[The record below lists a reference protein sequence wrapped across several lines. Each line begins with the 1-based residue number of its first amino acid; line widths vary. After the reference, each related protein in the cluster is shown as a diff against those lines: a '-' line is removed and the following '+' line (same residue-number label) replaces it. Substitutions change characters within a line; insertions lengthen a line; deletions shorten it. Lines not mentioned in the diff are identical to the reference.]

1 MKDYDDD
8 FDMFEDDDL
17 SEHRKDYDDESYDF
31 DDDFDERGGKSFNY
45 DDDDYSFDDESD
57 EESYE

>member
-17 SEHRKDYDDESYDF
+17 SEHRKDYDESYDF